1 MACGYAAVLDPYRP
15 GRQALHANSHI
26 ASYVMDSVRV
36 TVVPTRGTGLD
47 SIAPGYHSSS
57 CKMVPKQ
64 SLGKE
69 TTQKKCRFAAVNTPL
84 KLD

>member
-26 ASYVMDSVRV
+26 ASYVMDSVRIAFA
-36 TVVPTRGTGLD
+36 PTCRTGLD
-47 SIAPGYHSSS
+47 SVAPRS
-57 CKMVPKQ
+57 CAFSCRLVLKQ